1 MQVVTEQI
9 PEDVGLSSLEEVV
22 GPQRWADFRRG
33 VDQVR
38 RRLGDITVWNINST
52 ARGGGVAEML
62 RPALGYCHALGLS
75 VRWLV
80 LGAESDFFEVTKRLH
95 YQLHGSAGD
104 GGALGEDERRIYEAA
119 LARCLPDLLEL
130 IEPGDV
136 VICHDP
142 QSAGLIPV
150 LRAHGAHV
158 IWRCHIGHD
167 EANETTHSAWAFLE
181 PYISQAEALVFTRR
195 EFVPE
200 WIDIDRTA
208 IIHPAIDPL
217 SLKNCP
223 LDAEQTLAA
232 LERSGML
239 AQGSSNGVVLP
250 HPVQRP
256 VTLVSDNGPPGPDEP
271 LIVQVSRWDDLKDP
285 LGVLRSF
292 VDHVADD
299 VDASLVLAGP
309 DVSSVSDD
317 PTAADVWQQ
326 VRAVW
331 QGLTPQQRSRVYLV
345 CVPMDDLDE
354 NALIVNAMQRHATVV
369 VQKSLHE
376 GFGLTVTEA
385 MWKQRPVVASAVGG
399 IQDQIEDGVSGLL
412 LQDPRSDSEFAGLL
426 RRLFEEDGLA
436 DRLGAAAQNR
446 AGAHFLVVNTIR
458 RYAALIDTLVRQSG

>member
-1 MQVVTEQI
+1 MTEQI
-9 PEDVGLSSLEEVV
+9 PEDVRLSTLEEVV
-22 GPQRWADFRRG
+22 GPQRWGDFRRG
-33 VDQVR
+33 VEQVR
-38 RRLGDITVWNINST
+38 QRLDGVTVWNINST

-62 RPALGYCHALGLS
+62 RPALGYCHALDLS

-80 LGAESDFFEVTKRLH
+80 LGGDSAFFEVTKRLH
-95 YQLHGSAGD
+95 YQLHGSPGD
-104 GGALGEDERRIYEAA
+104 GGALGDEERRIYEAT
-119 LARCLPDLLEL
+119 LGRSLPDLLEL
-130 IEPGDV
+130 IRPGDV

-142 QSAGLIPV
+142 QSAGLIPA
-150 LRAHGAHV
+150 LRAGGAHV

-167 EANETTHSAWAFLE
+167 EANEITHSAWAFLE

-195 EFVPE
+195 EFVPD

-223 LDAEQTLAA
+223 LDAQQTRAA

-239 AQGSSNGVVLP
+239 AAGSANGVALP
-250 HPVQRP
+250 HPVQRD
-256 VTLVSDNGPPGPDEP
+256 VTLISENGPPAADEP

-285 LGVLRSF
+285 LGVMRAF
-292 VDHVADD
+292 VDHLGD
-299 VDASLVLAGP
+299 VEASLALAGP
-309 DVSSVSDD
+309 DVASVSDD
-317 PTAADVWQQ
+317 PTATDVWQQ

-354 NALIVNAMQRHATVV
+354 NALIVNALQRHATVI

-385 MWKQRPVVASAVGG
+385 MWKRRPVVASAVGG

-412 LQDPRSDSEFAGLL
+412 LQDPRSDREFAGLL
-426 RRLFEEDGLA
+426 RRLLA
-436 DRLGAAAQNR
+436 DEGLIERLGAAAHDR
-446 AGAHFLVVNTIR
+446 AAEHFLVINTIR
-458 RYAALIDTLVRQSG
+458 RYAALIDTLVRESG